1 MFVFKIIVVLLKIIG
16 ILLLILLAAM
26 CVPVHLGVLYDES
39 VAVRIRYWFLKY
51 TFDGSSEPKDETKPS
66 DQPEKPPSKLKMA
79 LMMVLGFFVWLFEA
93 VKNGILTLISLIKR
107 GIAALKKKFKKNPK
121 SKKKKSSSDA
131 EKNKK
136 KQKQSLF
143 GTLRE
148 ERGFWGAVQFFV
160 DIGKALGGAMVR
172 IYRGVVV
179 NKFTLRVAIAG
190 EDAADTAIKYGEVC
204 SAAFPALSFLLV
216 NARRYTQDI
225 EINPHFSGDGN
236 QIYFDGEFVIYPILV
251 LAHLLGA
258 ILRFIILQV
267 KITLKNKKNQEEK
280 EKG

>member
-1 MFVFKIIVVLLKIIG
+1 MLVLKIIVVLLKIIG

-26 CVPVHLGVLYDES
+26 CVPVHIGVLYDE
-39 VAVRIRYWFLKY
+39 AVTVKIQYLFLKY
-51 TFDGSSEPKDETKPS
+51 TFHGNSEQKAETEPS
-66 DQPEKPPSKLKMA
+66 DIPEKPPSKLKMA
-79 LMMVLGFFVWLFEA
+79 LLMVAGFFVWLFET
-93 VKNGILTLISLIKR
+93 VKNGILVLIRYIKR

-121 SKKKKSSSDA
+121 KKSTDGGKA
-131 EKNKK
+131 KPK
-136 KQKQSLF
+136 KQRQSLF

-179 NKFTLRVAIAG
+179 DKFTLRCAIAG

-204 SAAFPALSFLLV
+204 SVAFPALSFLLV
-216 NARRYTQDI
+216 NARCYTQDI
-225 EINPHFSGDGN
+225 EMTPHFGGDGN
-236 QIYFDGEFVIYPILV
+236 KIHFDGEFVIYPILV

-258 ILRFIILQV
+258 IIRFIIWQV
-267 KITLKNKKNQEEK
+267 KITLKDKKNQENK